1 MTMDEQQ
8 PQAVAPVYVG
18 GFLAR
23 YDQSPDEAEL
33 LLPRDVVEHWLYAQS
48 QGQSSLSVALP
59 LNINH
64 DDTAVVGHVAAMQS
78 VRDGLF
84 CLGCV
89 TSPRFLEIVRR
100 ASEKSELVSRG
111 PVSPLQPDKVVEFLS
126 GSYAGLSLSSRRCDD
141 VEAATSLS
149 GSETT
154 PFKHVA
160 LCSVGRR
167 RGTLAVYGRD
177 PEWVTQRFPDLT
189 AADRD
194 GLRAQWQRCGS
205 TAVDASGD
213 PFRSDSYGLLGNSV
227 DALYIRERLPKLR
240 YDKQLVGVTERESY
254 VKASVSPEAACDIKA
269 ASAER
274 SGDSRSQAATPAA
287 GARVPSSS
295 PSPPVEPPSPV
306 QPPAL
311 PASPS
316 VLPAESP
323 PSLSPSEPA
332 EAASMSHPLSAAV
345 TAATAPPGA
354 TVAGASPAVPSLAW
368 PHDGV
373 YLPKDA
379 FFSLLGASRSAAPVM
394 YPGAVAAPP
403 SASPAPLPLPSYPA
417 SYGAPVVGY
426 DQLAARHFADYVDP
440 HYPGWGR
447 RYEPAPPL
455 HPSYPVPPPPSPA
468 YYRRRDSP
476 GGMDEPPS
484 GWERYDG
491 GHRGHSQKQHRHGG
505 SGGHNKRRKEAAAAS
520 SSSSD
525 EDLSFPG
532 EAEHGR
538 ARKRL
543 KSHVNS
549 DGGSGG
555 HAGSN
560 QQQQQRYDELR
571 DAIHELKRDLFAARQ
586 SSTLLSAALPAAAS
600 SSPTTTTVCTPTGE
614 LTSGGGETPTA
625 LLSGGAKVAE
635 RAQAGV
641 VNASCRL
648 ATASGSEA
656 ATAGPSTTGSSSCP
670 ASVVLAAA
678 AAQAAAASQSPPKDM
693 VDLNRRIFVAALNKL
708 E

>member
-1 MTMDEQQ
+1 
-8 PQAVAPVYVG
+8 
-18 GFLAR
+18 
-23 YDQSPDEAEL
+23 
-33 LLPRDVVEHWLYAQS
+33 
-48 QGQSSLSVALP
+48 
-59 LNINH
+59 
-64 DDTAVVGHVAAMQS
+64 
-78 VRDGLF
+78 
-84 CLGCV
+84 
-89 TSPRFLEIVRR
+89 
-100 ASEKSELVSRG
+100 
-111 PVSPLQPDKVVEFLS
+111 
-126 GSYAGLSLSSRRCDD
+126 
-141 VEAATSLS
+141 
-149 GSETT
+149 
-154 PFKHVA
+154 
-160 LCSVGRR
+160 
-167 RGTLAVYGRD
+167 
-177 PEWVTQRFPDLT
+177 
-189 AADRD
+189 
-194 GLRAQWQRCGS
+194 
-205 TAVDASGD
+205 
-213 PFRSDSYGLLGNSV
+213 
-227 DALYIRERLPKLR
+227 
-240 YDKQLVGVTERESY
+240 
-254 VKASVSPEAACDIKA
+254 
-269 ASAER
+269 
-274 SGDSRSQAATPAA
+274 
-287 GARVPSSS
+287 
-295 PSPPVEPPSPV
+295 
-306 QPPAL
+306 
-311 PASPS
+311 
-316 VLPAESP
+316 
-323 PSLSPSEPA
+323 
-332 EAASMSHPLSAAV
+332 MSHPLSAAV

-354 TVAGASPAVPSLAW
+354 TVVGASPAVPSLAW

-417 SYGAPVVGY
+417 PYGAPVVGY
-426 DQLAARHFADYVDP
+426 DQLAARHFAEYVDP

-455 HPSYPVPPPPSPA
+455 HSACPVPPPPSPA

-491 GHRGHSQKQHRHGG
+491 GHRGQSQKQHRHGG
-505 SGGHNKRRKEAAAAS
+505 SGGHNKRRKEAAA

-648 ATASGSEA
+648 ATASGSET
-656 ATAGPSTTGSSSCP
+656 ATAGPSTAGSSSCP